1 MFDVRLFKGLR
12 EPYKTAQLLGKAE
25 KISGF
30 WKRLILLLVITFIL
44 ASIGSIFG
52 IGNDILSKELNNL
65 SSTGFE
71 ATKSL
76 FAIGQIIRVLIE
88 ALLIITIPSLFFWA
102 VSDKEW
108 KKFMVVQQYVLVLFL
123 LEKLLLLPFAVF
135 LGLTADI
142 SNPFSLGIIGQYLT
156 NNEFILLCLAQISIF
171 KIWAVV
177 LQFKYIKELIG
188 STAKRTALYVIGFNI
203 VILLIVTFFNMMDLE
218 KLL

>member
-65 SSTGFE
+65 SNTGFE

-177 LQFKYIKELIG
+177 LQFKYIKELIE
-188 STAKRTALYVIGFNI
+188 STAKRAALYVIGFNI